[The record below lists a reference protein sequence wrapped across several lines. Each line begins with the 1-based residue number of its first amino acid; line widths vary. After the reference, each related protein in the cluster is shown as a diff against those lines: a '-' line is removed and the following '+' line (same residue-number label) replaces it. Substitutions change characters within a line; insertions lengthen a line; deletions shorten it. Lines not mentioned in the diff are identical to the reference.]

1 MRVAVVHDW
10 LTQAGGA
17 EKVLEKI
24 FEVYPKSDL
33 FTIVDFSDKANLSFL
48 KSKTITTSFI
58 QKLPFAKNKYR
69 YYLPLMP
76 IAVEQFDLS
85 GYDLI
90 ISSSYCVAKG
100 VLTGPD
106 QIHVCYCHSP
116 VRYAWDLQHQY
127 LKETGFDKGLFSPLI
142 RLMLHRLRIWDIRS
156 AYGVDAFIAN
166 SNFIKKRIKKVYNR
180 AAVTIYPP
188 VNIEDFELREQKDD
202 FYLTCSRL
210 VPYKRID
217 LIVRAFKELPEKRLL
232 VIGDGPEMAKIQGLA
247 GKNVELMG
255 HQPFA
260 VLKQKMMAAKAFI
273 FAAEEDFGIV
283 PVEAQACGTPIIA
296 YGKGGSLETVVGG
309 KTGVFFKEQNVKSL
323 IDAIKRLDNMKF
335 EAKEI
340 RCHAETFSEER
351 FRTELKVFINNQ
363 LGRAPIA

>member
-1 MRVAVVHDW
+1 MRVAIVHDW

-24 FEVYPKSDL
+24 FQIYPEADL
-33 FTIVDFSDKANLSFL
+33 FTIVDFLDKANLSFL
-48 KSKTITTSFI
+48 KPINITTSFI

-127 LKETGFDKGLFSPLI
+127 LRETGFDKGLFSPII
-142 RLMLHRLRIWDIRS
+142 RLMLHRLRIWDVRS
-156 AYGVDAFIAN
+156 ANGVDAFIAN
-166 SNFIKKRIKKVYNR
+166 SNFVKRRIKKVYNR
-180 AAVTIYPP
+180 EAVTIYPP
-188 VNIEDFELREQKDD
+188 VNVEDFELREHKED

-217 LIVRAFKELPEKRLL
+217 LIVRAFKDLPEKRLL
-232 VIGDGPEMAKIQGLA
+232 VIGDGPEMAKIQSLA

-255 HQPFA
+255 HQPFE

-296 YGKGGSLETVVGG
+296 FGKGGSLESVLGD
-309 KTGVFFKEQNVKSL
+309 KTGVFFKEQNAKSL
-323 IDAIKRLDNMKF
+323 IDAIKRMDSMKF
-335 EAKEI
+335 EAKDI
-340 RCHAETFSEER
+340 RRQAETFSEER
-351 FRTELKVFINNQ
+351 FRSELKEFVDKY
-363 LGRAPIA
+363 LGHQSID